1 MLECILIKLYFMANE
16 RNIRRAKIMNLPKQC
31 KKRSLAILLAL
42 AVFFTYSLPMSA
54 FAITEGTVSGV
65 SANGTSVTSD
75 DGAVTIQKTAKATD
89 TENEYEI
96 TLDIKTKDNVEVT
109 TQAQDAAVV
118 LVMDVSNSMKD
129 TIDGRETQGSEY
141 NRLTI
146 AKRTAKKF
154 LSEYAKNAGNS
165 IYLIDTVIP
174 MLPFQL
180 SNEICSLNAGEDRL
194 ALTVEAE
201 IDKAR
206 KSIMVRCV

>member
-1 MLECILIKLYFMANE
+1 
-16 RNIRRAKIMNLPKQC
+16 MNLPKQC